1 MLLRGGNL
9 KNIATVITIILGIVI
24 IFAPTIITGHGYND
38 EKMMG
43 ALLVADYTLRVVS
56 LIIGLLVISFA
67 IRDLA
72 KN

>member
-1 MLLRGGNL
+1 M
-9 KNIATVITIILGIVI
+9 KSITTVITIILGIVI
-24 IFAPTIITGHGYND
+24 IFVSTIITGHGYND

-67 IRDLA
+67 IRGLA

>member
-1 MLLRGGNL
+1 M
-9 KNIATVITIILGIVI
+9 KYITAVMTIIIGIVI

-56 LIIGLLVISFA
+56 LITGLLVISFA
-67 IRDLA
+67 IKGLS

>member
-1 MLLRGGNL
+1 M
-9 KNIATVITIILGIVI
+9 KYITAVMTIILGIVI

-56 LIIGLLVISFA
+56 LITGLLVISFA
-67 IRDLA
+67 IKGLS

>member
-1 MLLRGGNL
+1 MKSTTAG
-9 KNIATVITIILGIVI
+9 ITIILGIVI

-56 LIIGLLVISFA
+56 LITGLLVISFA
-67 IRDLA
+67 IKGLS

>member
-1 MLLRGGNL
+1 M
-9 KNIATVITIILGIVI
+9 KSITTVITIILGIVI
-24 IFAPTIITGHGYND
+24 IFVPTIITEHGYND

-67 IRDLA
+67 IRGLA

>member
-1 MLLRGGNL
+1 M
-9 KNIATVITIILGIVI
+9 KSITTVTTIILGIVI
-24 IFAPTIITGHGYND
+24 IFAPTITTGHGYND

-67 IRDLA
+67 IRGLA

>member
-1 MLLRGGNL
+1 M
-9 KNIATVITIILGIVI
+9 
-24 IFAPTIITGHGYND
+24 PTIITGHGYND

-67 IRDLA
+67 IRGLA

>member
-1 MLLRGGNL
+1 M
-9 KNIATVITIILGIVI
+9 KSITTVITIILGIVI
-24 IFAPTIITGHGYND
+24 IFVPTIITGHGYND

-67 IRDLA
+67 IKGLS

>member
-1 MLLRGGNL
+1 M
-9 KNIATVITIILGIVI
+9 I
-24 IFAPTIITGHGYND
+24 IFVPTIITGHGYND

-43 ALLVADYTLRVVS
+43 ALLVADYTLRVGS

-67 IRDLA
+67 IRGLA

>member
-1 MLLRGGNL
+1 M

-24 IFAPTIITGHGYND
+24 IFVPTIITGHGYND

-67 IRDLA
+67 IRGLA